1 MFRPNFPLF
10 VCALPMMFAACSSP
24 IDTSAASPVASLDAK
39 RVALDKEWRDALR
52 FGADSP
58 PILDLGP
65 HEAGDAL
72 RLGVLPFGATIE
84 NAHIDVYI
92 GARRVKRV
100 TIPQTPEWSDIR
112 IEAAGGRDG
121 DHLFLDMRNAGT
133 LWLSHCEVTRPKDTR
148 PNVLVFLVDTLRR
161 DHVGCYGYARATSP
175 NIDALAAESVRF
187 ERCMAQSSWTK
198 PSVATLLTSTWPQV
212 HGAEDR
218 PDVMRQDL
226 PTLAKALERAGYNT
240 QAFFTNINV
249 LPLWGFGNEFARCVD
264 VDSTEWQTADDARP
278 IDAAIDAI
286 HNAKGRPWFLYV
298 HTMGPHDPYAPPAP
312 YDVKFASDIS
322 GLSEKEAKVRRSMD
336 RYDGEIANTDAQ
348 FGRLIQML
356 KDERLYDNT
365 LIVVVSDHGEEF
377 LDHGGEFHARTLYEE
392 VVGVPLIVK
401 PPLASPGAAVVPG
414 LVRVI
419 DIAPTIL
426 ELVGA
431 EAEPRFQGESF
442 AVMMRDPTLDSR
454 TGFAS
459 LFDEAISMRAAAT
472 TRYKFIDDRVAA
484 KREWFDLVS
493 DPHERQPIFV
503 APPEGAPLER
513 FAARVAGIGAEGLHV
528 LITCGDNQPRKVSG
542 RVESAGLRGY
552 EFHYYEW
559 KGSATRDGD
568 SVTFSIHTQD
578 PQDHALERDVWH
590 NERAE
595 QDHARLVARIDPAKP
610 VKLTITVDGGP
621 IDIGR
626 VHLGANAAHAPLDHA
641 ALAPL
646 DIVARADAFDPAA
659 LPREFGVYVWYVPPA
674 DTRDI
679 EQLDDATREAL
690 RGLGYLQ

>member
-1 MFRPNFPLF
+1 MFRPNLSLLIS
-10 VCALPMMFAACSSP
+10 ALPMVLAACSAP
-24 IDTSAASPVASLDAK
+24 IDTSAALPVGSLEAK

-58 PILDLGP
+58 PILDAGP

-72 RLGVLPFGATIE
+72 RLGVLPFGTAAE
-84 NAHIDVYI
+84 KAFIDVYV
-92 GARRVKRV
+92 GARRVERV
-100 TIPQTPEWSDIR
+100 AIAQTPEWSDIR
-112 IEAAGGRDG
+112 IEAANGRDG
-121 DHLFLDMRNAGT
+121 DHWFLDMRKAGT
-133 LWLSHCEVTRPKDTR
+133 FWLSYCEVTQTKDTR
-148 PNVLVFLVDTLRR
+148 PNVLMFLVDTLRR
-161 DHVGCYGYARATSP
+161 DHLGCYGYARATSP

-212 HGAEDR
+212 HGAQDR

-226 PTLAKALERAGYNT
+226 PTLAKALERAGYET

-264 VDSTEWQTADDARP
+264 VDSADWQTADDARP
-278 IDAAIDAI
+278 IDAAINAI
-286 HNAKGRPWFLYV
+286 LNAKGRPWFLYV
-298 HTMGPHDPYAPPAP
+298 HTMGPHDPYAPRAP
-312 YDVKFASDIS
+312 YDVKFESDIS
-322 GLSEKEAKVRRSMD
+322 GLSERETEVRRSMD
-336 RYDGEIANTDAQ
+336 RYDGEIAYTDAQ
-348 FGRLIQML
+348 FGRLVQKL

-401 PPLASPGAAVVPG
+401 PPAVSAGAAIVPG

-431 EAEPRFQGESF
+431 EAESRFQGESF
-442 AVMMRDPTLDSR
+442 ADMIRDPTLDSR

-472 TRYKFIDDRVAA
+472 TRHKFIDDRVVA
-484 KREWFDLVS
+484 KREWFDLVV
-493 DPHERQPIFV
+493 DPRENQPMFTTP
-503 APPEGAPLER
+503 AEAAPLER

-528 LITCGDNQPRKVSG
+528 LITCGDNEPHEVRG
-542 RVESAGLRGY
+542 RVESAGMRDY
-552 EFHYYEW
+552 EFQYYEW
-559 KGSATRDGD
+559 KGEAERQGGRVD
-568 SVTFSIHTQD
+568 FSMHTQD
-578 PQDHALERDVWH
+578 PQDHALERDAWH

-595 QDHARLVARIDPAKP
+595 QDHARLVARIDLATP
-610 VKLTITVDGGP
+610 VTLTITVDGQP
-621 IDIGR
+621 IDAAR
-626 VHLGANAAHAPLDHA
+626 VRLGANAAHGPLDNA
-641 ALAPL
+641 AIAPL
-646 DIVARADAFDPAA
+646 DIVANADAYDPAA

-674 DTRDI
+674 DTREI
-679 EQLDDATREAL
+679 EQLDDATRDAL